1 MATEIYRVRSGE
13 TLSIIA
19 RDLLGDMQRWPELAF
34 LNGIRHP
41 YFIYPGQVL
50 EIPPETNGD
59 IVEIV
64 NLNVSLPRTA
74 AAPIVQTAKLPF
86 SPATLGLLAVGAALL
101 FFTKR

>member
-13 TLSIIA
+13 SLSIIA
-19 RDLLGDMQRWPELAF
+19 RDLLGDIERWPELAY

-50 EIPPETNGD
+50 EIPPETESD

-64 NLNVSLPRTA
+64 NLNVSLPRSATA
-74 AAPIVQTAKLPF
+74 PTATGF
-86 SPATLGLLAVGAALL
+86 SNRSATIFLLAVGAVL
-101 FFTKR
+101 FFINKR